1 MKPRYP
7 MQPAR
12 REHGQMLKVA
22 LAPSPV
28 AGCEIQQRWRAF
40 FEAAAQS
47 RHHSDGPSRSPHQRR
62 FYKIVAENMPT
73 KRFATLEVRE
83 ACVLRKCAHANDRVV
98 PPIVAFGA
106 MPPRNACSDQ
116 RAVQPP

>member
-12 REHGQMLKVA
+12 REYRQMLKVA
-22 LAPSPV
+22 LTPSPV
-28 AGCEIQQRWRAF
+28 ARSEIQQRWRAF

-47 RHHSDGPSRSPHQRR
+47 RYHSDGPSRSPHQRR
-62 FYKIVAENMPT
+62 FHEVVAENMAA
-73 KRFATLEVRE
+73 KRFAALQVRE
-83 ACVLRKCAHANDRVV
+83 ARVLRKCAHANDRVV